1 VLYRALATRRRLA
14 LALTAGVAVLA
25 LVAGLVMY
33 ADGGTIAG
41 IGGGVQWHTAW
52 SASFSGPAGSKVSPR
67 SWSYDTGSSGFGN
80 GEVEV
85 MTSSANNVFLDG
97 RGDLDIAAIYQG
109 TLWTSGRI
117 VSTQQFA
124 APAGGQM
131 MVSASIQ
138 QPDAADAL
146 GYWPA
151 FWLLGPGPWPAD
163 GEIDV
168 MEDVNGLSET
178 AGTLHCGNLTQRDPD
193 GSFGPCHEY
202 TGLSS
207 GLRPCPD
214 CQQGYQTYSVIVDR
228 RDAAD
233 EQIRWYLNGHEYSS
247 VSESQV
253 GAAVWDKAVNH
264 GFSIILDLAMGGTYP
279 QDQCH
284 CTAPDSQTSSGGVLS
299 VRSLTVSYA
308 GG

>member
-1 VLYRALATRRRLA
+1 VLYRALAARRRLA
-14 LALTAGVAVLA
+14 LALTAGAAVVAVII
-25 LVAGLVMY
+25 GLLLY
-33 ADGGTIAG
+33 ADGGSIAG
-41 IGGGVQWHTAW
+41 IGLSGVQWHATW
-52 SASFSGPAGSKVSPR
+52 SASFSGPAGSAVSAR
-67 SWSYDTGSSGFGN
+67 SWTYDTGDGGFGN
-80 GEVEV
+80 GEVET
-85 MTSSANNVFLDG
+85 MTNSANNVFLDG

-117 VSTQQFA
+117 VSTRQFG

-138 QPDAADAL
+138 QPDVAGKL

-151 FWLLGPGPWPAD
+151 FWLLGAGAWPAD

-168 MEDVNGLSET
+168 MEDVNGLSEN
-178 AGTLHCGNLTQRDPD
+178 AGTLHCGNLTQHDAD
-193 GSFGPCHEY
+193 GGLGPCHED

-233 EQIRWYLNGHEYSS
+233 EQIRWYLNGREYFS

-253 GAAVWDKAVNH
+253 GAAAWDRAVNH
-264 GFSIILDLAMGGTYP
+264 GFSIILDLAMGGSYP

-284 CTAPDSQTSSGGVLS
+284 CTAPDSQTSTGGVMS

-308 GG
+308 G